1 MNKHLYVLSI
11 DDLTEILNLDKES
24 AIDYAKN
31 FSYFYINNKMY
42 ISAEEF
48 YGEKYIIDDYI
59 EFENIDGNNNI
70 KIIKLLPKAYSVKDI
85 SKIFNCSI
93 KQAYV
98 IIKEIPFSFLLHNKL
113 YVTNYDLQKWIESK
127 INIYHK

>member
-1 MNKHLYVLSI
+1 MNKHFYVLSI
-11 DDLTEILNLDKES
+11 DDLMKILNLDKER

-48 YGEKYIIDDYI
+48 YGEKYIIDDCI
-59 EFENIDGNNNI
+59 EFENIDENNNI

-98 IIKEIPFSFLLHNKL
+98 IIKEIPFSFSLHNKL
-113 YVTNYDLQKWIESK
+113 YVTNYDLQKWIELK
-127 INIYHK
+127 ISIYHK